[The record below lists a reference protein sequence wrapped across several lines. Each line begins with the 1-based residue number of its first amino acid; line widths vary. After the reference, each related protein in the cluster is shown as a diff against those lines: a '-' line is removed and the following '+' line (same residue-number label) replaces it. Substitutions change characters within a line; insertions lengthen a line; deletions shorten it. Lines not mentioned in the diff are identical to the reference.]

1 MIPSHPIIGKF
12 LTNTGPVNGISI
24 GAPITIGDYDPL
36 TTNPVF
42 YVDASSSMLG
52 ALEAPALDLDPSNP
66 SSLDIITATRAGT
79 ATYTDLSGNIQLAA
93 ENTVRVDHVQG
104 EELTPRTDQ
113 LVPYTDFSSGWSGG
127 EVVSGYDSSV
137 GFYLEADNAFD
148 FASINIPVTSGET
161 YRLSFWAKT
170 STITG
175 ISYIYH
181 GFVTTNQNPIFG
193 LTSEWQYFEV
203 DITSDFTGDMRFGT
217 RLQNAGDN
225 ITISKPS
232 IRTIGLDNP
241 VFISNTTG
249 SLKTVSATYAPRVPM
264 MLIEPAAT
272 NLITNTD
279 FSDWTSSDV
288 SVTDGAGYKGQTSKI
303 ITRTAGSSQSLFYDR
318 FDAGYTFST
327 EHTGS
332 FWIRKVAGTNTQ
344 INIDFYRASTSQ
356 SSSINLTEEW
366 QKVEIVITSPSNA
379 WFRFGLYFSPSVT
392 SVGDSVEIAMPQ
404 VEEGTVATSYIP
416 TATSTTNLLEN
427 SEVFS
432 GSFFIKD
439 SGVSVATTNHT
450 SPTGSGLATKI
461 EVTDSGRIY
470 ANFTSAT
477 YTTSLYL
484 KSGTFSHFKIAG
496 NILDLQSQTFAGGT
510 IEFVGDGWY
519 RISHTH
525 TGTRPFQIQAYPDA
539 NYSTHTD
546 SGDYYVWG
554 AQVETG
560 SVATP
565 YSPTST
571 GERNSDD
578 LVIDGTDFTDFY
590 NTDEGTIYVEYEPR
604 VLGTTTTALEFS
616 DGSADNRIYSLVSSA
631 FHCYIK
637 DGGVAQAFLD
647 GGTNTVG
654 VLNRLAFSYEANN
667 IQASLDGGAV
677 VNDTSASI
685 PTVDR
690 LILGNQTVANTRLLN
705 GHIKR
710 VIYWP
715 LHSDSL

>member
-1 MIPSHPIIGKF
+1 MPTHPIYGNYLATF
-12 LTNTGPVNGISI
+12 TPMVGVSI

-249 SLKTVSATYAPRVPM
+249 SPKTVSATYAPRVPM

-272 NLITNTD
+272 NLVTYSED
-279 FSDWTSSDV
+279 FSE
-288 SVTDGAGYKGQTSKI
+288 
-303 ITRTAGSSQSLFYDR
+303 SLY
-318 FDAGYTFST
+318 
-327 EHTGS
+327 
-332 FWIRKVAGTNTQ
+332 
-344 INIDFYRASTSQ
+344 
-356 SSSINLTEEW
+356 
-366 QKVEIVITSPSNA
+366 
-379 WFRFGLYFSPSVT
+379 
-392 SVGDSVEIAMPQ
+392 
-404 VEEGTVATSYIP
+404 
-416 TATSTTNLLEN
+416 
-427 SEVFS
+427 
-432 GSFFIKD
+432 IKD
-439 SGVSVATTNHT
+439 SGVTIGTTNHV
-450 SPTGSGLATKI
+450 SPAGSQDATKI
-461 EVTDSGRIY
+461 EVTGSGRIY
-470 ANFTSAT
+470 TNLTSAT
-477 YTTSLYL
+477 YATSLYL

-519 RISHTH
+519 RISFTS
-525 TGTRPFQIQAYPDA
+525 TSTRSFQVQAYPDA

-546 SGDYYVWG
+546 SGDYFLWG
-554 AQVETG
+554 AQVEDGT
-560 SVATP
+560 VATS
-565 YSPTST
+565 YIPTSGSAVT
-571 GERNSDD
+571 RAADD
-578 LVIDGTDFTDFY
+578 LVIDGSDFTDFY